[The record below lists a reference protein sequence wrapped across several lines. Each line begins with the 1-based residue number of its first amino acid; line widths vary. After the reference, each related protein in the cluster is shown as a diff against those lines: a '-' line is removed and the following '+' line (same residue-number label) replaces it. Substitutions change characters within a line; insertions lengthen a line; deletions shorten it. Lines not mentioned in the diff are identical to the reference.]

1 MAVKEKVAQIAD
13 LQVSQR
19 GAWLSIGVYAVL
31 TALKF
36 GFGWWGGSSGLVAD
50 GVNNLTDILGSVA
63 VLLGLRLAL
72 RPADAEH
79 RYGHERAE
87 NIAAIVVAAI
97 MGLAGINV
105 AISALGA
112 VFDQDR
118 RPPDGGAI
126 WVGIIS
132 ACAMLG
138 VYVYNMRLARRTGSR
153 ALAAAA
159 YDNRSDALSSI
170 GTVLGIVG
178 SRLGWHWSDPAA
190 GLLIA
195 LVILHTAWRIGFEAG
210 HMLMDGFDADRLT
223 QIRDRVVR
231 VKGVADVRDLRAR
244 YIGKQVAVEV
254 TVGVFPSLSV
264 AEAHRICDRV
274 ERTLSGFES
283 IGHVHVHVEPA
294 S

>member
-1 MAVKEKVAQIAD
+1 MAVQQKVSQIAD
-13 LQVSQR
+13 LKESQR
-19 GAWLSIGVYAVL
+19 GAWISIGVYAVL

-36 GFGWWGGSSGLVAD
+36 GFGWWGGSNGLVAD
-50 GVNNLTDILGSVA
+50 GVNNLTDVLGSVA
-63 VLLGLRLAL
+63 VLLGLRIAL

-87 NIAAIVVAAI
+87 NVAAIVVAAV
-97 MGLAGINV
+97 MGLAGMNV
-105 AISALGA
+105 AVTALGA
-112 VFDQDR
+112 VFDQGR
-118 RPPDGGAI
+118 RPPEGGAVWI
-126 WVGIIS
+126 GIVS
-132 ACAMLG
+132 ACAMFG
-138 VYVYNMRLARRTGSR
+138 VYAYNMRLARRTGSK

-190 GLLIA
+190 GFLIA

-210 HMLMDGFDADRLT
+210 HMLMDGFDAERLT
-223 QIRDRVVR
+223 QIRERVVR
-231 VKGVADVRDLRAR
+231 VKGVAGVRDLRAR
-244 YIGKQVAVEV
+244 HIGNHVAVEV
-254 TVGVFPSLSV
+254 TVCVFPALSV

-274 ERTLSGFES
+274 EHTLSGFQS
-283 IGHVHVHVEPA
+283 IGHVHVHVEPV

>member
-1 MAVKEKVAQIAD
+1 LAVQEKVAQIAD
-13 LQVSQR
+13 LKGSQR
-19 GAWLSIGVYAVL
+19 GACVSIGVYALL

-36 GFGWWGGSSGLVAD
+36 GVGWWGGSSGLVAD
-50 GVNNLTDILGSVA
+50 GVNNLTDVLGSVA

-87 NIAAIVVAAI
+87 NVAAIVVAAI

-112 VFDQDR
+112 AFDQER
-118 RPPDGGAI
+118 RPPEGTAI
-126 WVGIIS
+126 WVGVIS
-132 ACAMLG
+132 TCVMLG
-138 VYVYNMRLARRTGSR
+138 VYIYNMRLAKRTGSK

-159 YDNRSDALSSI
+159 YDNRSDALSSL

-178 SRLGWHWSDPAA
+178 SRMGWYWSDPAA

-210 HMLMDGFDADRLT
+210 HMLMDGFDADRLS
-223 QIRDRVVR
+223 QIRERVVR

-244 YIGKQVAVEV
+244 YIGTQVAVEV

-274 ERTLSGFES
+274 EHTLAGFES
-283 IGHVHVHVEPA
+283 IGHVHVHVEPV